1 MMRHLLALLIGLTVG
16 PALLAADKPGP
27 VKIRW
32 HGQSFFEI
40 ISSKGTRIVTDPHNL
55 EAFPV
60 PEGIQADVITISHN
74 HTDHNFVSNVQNF
87 RKAKIIAGWVV
98 RGNKMDWNVVD
109 ERFRDVHITTV
120 GTYHD
125 DSKGSERGINTVF
138 IFDVDGMR
146 IVHLGDLGH
155 LLNDAQLRAIG
166 KVDVLMIP
174 VGGVFTINGE
184 EAKKVVEQIKPSKYI
199 LPMHYG
205 TATFTDMQ
213 TPDEFLDD
221 QKAENV
227 KHLKTNE
234 LIVRPDFHP
243 KEPVIVLLNWRGEG
257 KAPAKAE
264 K

>member
-1 MMRHLLALLIGLTVG
+1 MLRYFAVVAVGLLIGAVG
-16 PALLAADKPGP
+16 QAADKTGP
-27 VKIRW
+27 VTIRW

-60 PEGIQADVITISHN
+60 PEDIRADLITMSHT
-74 HTDHNFVSNVQNF
+74 HDDHSFVSSVQNH
-87 RKAKIIAGWVV
+87 REAKTLAGWVV
-98 RGNKMDWNVVD
+98 RGKTLDWNPID
-109 ERFRDVHITTV
+109 QDFRDVHVKTV

-125 DSKGSERGINTVF
+125 DSKGAERGKNTVF

-155 LLNDAQLRAIG
+155 LLNDAQLKAIG

-174 VGGVFTINGE
+174 VGGVFTINGD
-184 EAKKVVEQIKPSKYI
+184 EAKKVVNQIKPSKYI

-205 TATFTDMQ
+205 TKEFDIVQ
-213 TPDEFLDD
+213 PPDEFLED
-221 QKAENV
+221 QKPETI
-227 KHLKTNE
+227 KRLKSNQ
-234 LIVRPDFHP
+234 LIVKPDFKPAQPIIVLMNWRDPSKAP
-243 KEPVIVLLNWRGEG
+243 KE
-257 KAPAKAE
+257 E

>member
-1 MMRHLLALLIGLTVG
+1 MMRYLFVLVLGLALNSSGLAVENQ
-16 PALLAADKPGP
+16 GP

-60 PEGIQADVITISHN
+60 PPGIQADLITMSHAHN
-74 HTDHNFVSNVQNF
+74 DHSFVSSVQNYQ
-87 RKAKIIAGWVV
+87 KAKILAGWVR
-98 RGNKMDWNVVD
+98 RGQKTDWNPID
-109 ERFRDVHITTV
+109 QKFRDVHITTV

-125 DSKGSERGINTVF
+125 DSNGSERGKNTVF

-155 LLNDAQLRAIG
+155 LLNDAQLKAIG

-205 TATFTDMQ
+205 TPQFEDVQ
-213 TPDEFLDD
+213 PPDEFLED
-221 QKAENV
+221 QKPENI
-227 KHLKTNE
+227 KRLKTNE
-234 LIVRPDFHP
+234 LMVRRDFKP
-243 KEPVIVLLNWRGEG
+243 KEPVIVLLNWHDA
-257 KAPAKAE
+257 KTPARE
-264 K
+264 DR

>member
-1 MMRHLLALLIGLTVG
+1 MKRYLLALLIGLAAG
-16 PALLAADKPGP
+16 PVVWAAENDGA

-60 PEGIQADVITISHN
+60 PPGIQADLITMSHN
-74 HTDHNFVSNVQNF
+74 HNDHTMVSSVQNYQ
-87 RKAKIIAGWVV
+87 KAKILAGWLR
-98 RGNKMDWNVVD
+98 RGQKIDWNVID
-109 ERFRDVHITTV
+109 QKFRDVHIMTV

-125 DSKGSERGINTVF
+125 DSNGSERGKNTVF

-155 LLNDAQLRAIG
+155 LLNDAQLKALG

-184 EAKKVVEQIKPSKYI
+184 EAKKVVEQIKPRKYI

-205 TATFTDMQ
+205 TKEFDNVQ
-213 TPDEFLDD
+213 TPAEFLDD
-221 QKAENV
+221 QKPENV
-227 KHLKTNE
+227 KRLKTNE
-234 LIVRPDFHP
+234 LIVRPDFKP
-243 KEPVIVLLNWRGEG
+243 KEPVIVLLNWRDES
-257 KAPAKAE
+257 KAPAKPE